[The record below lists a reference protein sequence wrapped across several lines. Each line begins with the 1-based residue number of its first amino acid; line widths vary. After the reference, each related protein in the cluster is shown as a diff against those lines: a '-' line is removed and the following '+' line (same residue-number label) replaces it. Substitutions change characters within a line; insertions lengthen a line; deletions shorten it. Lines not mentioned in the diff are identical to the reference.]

1 MTVFGYSLI
10 VKRPRSSSAVALT
23 LVALASACG
32 ALTAASAESS
42 PNEAA
47 TSKSPGTS
55 TSTSM
60 SKSASAS
67 LTAGKSFMARG
78 LYKEAV
84 ASLEKVVKDL
94 PSNSEGHLLLGQSYY
109 KIKNFEKA
117 REHLRLAIRTGA
129 GGPTAQKAN
138 LALMTL
144 PEHFKAP
151 KSGAQTRLIA
161 SMLGLGRSRGGEA
174 RPTVI
179 DFSASWCQPCK
190 QLNTVIA
197 RAKADYQG
205 KVTFM
210 TVNVDDPGSQTI
222 MDQYDVS
229 PIPTIVFLNLD
240 GEVVTYS
247 VGFSG
252 DGSVN
257 DGIKKILPK
266 VN

>member
-1 MTVFGYSLI
+1 MTVYGFSSI
-10 VKRPRSSSAVALT
+10 VKRWRSWPAVAFA
-23 LVALASACG
+23 LVALASAFG
-32 ALTAASAESS
+32 AFTAASAEAN
-42 PNEAA
+42 PKAVA
-47 TSKSPGTS
+47 TGKS
-55 TSTSM
+55 TSRG
-60 SKSASAS
+60 ASSS
-67 LTAGKSFMARG
+67 LTTCKSFMARG
-78 LYKEAV
+78 KYKEAA
-84 ASLEKVVKDL
+84 ASLEMVVKDL
-94 PSNSEGHLLLGQSYY
+94 PSNSEGHLLLGQSYC
-109 KIKNFEKA
+109 KIKNYDKA

-129 GGPTAQKAN
+129 GGPSAQKAN
-138 LALMTL
+138 LDLMTL
-144 PEHFKAP
+144 PEHFRAP

-229 PIPTIVFLNLD
+229 PIPTIVFLNPD